1 MSFCFNALKSSTLF
15 NQIILETLEKEG
27 FSELTPALLAI
38 FAHLAEAEPMSVS
51 SLSTLLGISR
61 QAAHK
66 SVNILEGLGYITLQ
80 MRPENRKEK
89 IVVLTERGEV
99 LVKRSLEIIAAT
111 EQKMAD
117 FLGEKAY
124 QSFREN
130 QQKLTVF
137 LETVIE
143 GK

>member
-15 NQIILETLEKEG
+15 NQIILETLEQEG
-27 FSELTPALLAI
+27 FSELTPALLSI

-51 SLSTLLGISR
+51 SLAGALGISR

-66 SVNILEGLGYITLQ
+66 SLTILEKLGYITLQ
-80 MRPENRKEK
+80 MRPENKKEK
-89 IVVLTERGEV
+89 IVVLTDRGGE

-124 QSFREN
+124 KSFREN
-130 QQKLTVF
+130 QQKLTLF
-137 LETVIE
+137 LASIV
-143 GK
+143 